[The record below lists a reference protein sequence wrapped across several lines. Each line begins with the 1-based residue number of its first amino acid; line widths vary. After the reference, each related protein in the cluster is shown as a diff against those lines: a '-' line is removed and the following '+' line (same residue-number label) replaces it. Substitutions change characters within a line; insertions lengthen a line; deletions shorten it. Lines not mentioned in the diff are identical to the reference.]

1 MFEGLGGGAMDTTI
15 SIIRDEI
22 DYATA
27 LIAYEAYFN
36 NEPATGSED
45 GDRFEMLGLLLAK
58 YEEQRPTP

>member
-1 MFEGLGGGAMDTTI
+1 MATTI

-27 LIAYEAYFN
+27 MIAYEAYFN
-36 NEPATGSED
+36 NEPAAGSED

-58 YEEQRPTP
+58 YEEQRPTL